1 MRRRYSGGVRG
12 AVHSVTRLG
21 GGGICA
27 VRMRSASTAL
37 ARSKQRTQT
46 HMHTRSCICDVYVAA
61 HSLTRSVHLSFRTVV
76 SPSLFAAARDVD
88 DDDDDC
94 MWKRACNIS
103 RLVNIV

>member
-1 MRRRYSGGVRG
+1 MAAAYAQCAC
-12 AVHSVTRLG
+12 AVHRPRWRAANNVHRHTCTR
-21 GGGICA
+21 
-27 VRMRSASTAL
+27 
-37 ARSKQRTQT
+37 ARIY
-46 HMHTRSCICDVYVAA
+46 ICDVYVAA
-61 HSLTRSVHLSFRTVV
+61 RSLTRSVHLSFRTVV